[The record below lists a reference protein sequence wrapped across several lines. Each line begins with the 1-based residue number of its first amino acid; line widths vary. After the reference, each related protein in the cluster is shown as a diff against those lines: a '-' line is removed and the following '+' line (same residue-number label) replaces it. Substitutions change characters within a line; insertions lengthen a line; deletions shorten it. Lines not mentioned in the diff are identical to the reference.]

1 MQKYIL
7 VLTNNCDIVVQRLEI
22 LLLSRSYRRNTVIYL
37 RPLNFWIGKVARGIK
52 QERNEL
58 MMIFDCKL
66 LAEIKQSGRKI
77 TTEILNS
84 NTVAISVYRWIFL
97 LRRRLSGIKMVESK
111 EDIRL
116 QPPRGLHLWLG
127 SWCRHR
133 HTHYYATRAFGSF
146 VWHYHC
152 MADNAKTGIWTP
164 F

>member
-37 RPLNFWIGKVARGIK
+37 RSLNFWIGKVARGIK

-84 NTVAISVYRWIFL
+84 NTVAISVYR
-97 LRRRLSGIKMVESK
+97 
-111 EDIRL
+111 
-116 QPPRGLHLWLG
+116 
-127 SWCRHR
+127 
-133 HTHYYATRAFGSF
+133 
-146 VWHYHC
+146 
-152 MADNAKTGIWTP
+152 
-164 F
+164 